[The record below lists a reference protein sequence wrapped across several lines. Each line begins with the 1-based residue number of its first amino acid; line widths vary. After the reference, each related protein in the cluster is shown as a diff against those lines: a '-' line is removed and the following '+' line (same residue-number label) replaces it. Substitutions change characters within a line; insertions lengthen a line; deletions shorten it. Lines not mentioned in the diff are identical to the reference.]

1 MILFWAEP
9 SHHVRETARPA
20 IECRIILGCP
30 LSFIL
35 SPVFC
40 TFRMHPQHIHP
51 SPVLLPTSES
61 KPLSSLIWVNWSS
74 CCSYPQQSLSLIAT
88 RRIFKIIQVR
98 SGHYPAKTF
107 QLLPFEFEIRLEFI
121 YPACQASVGLSVS
134 SSLPDIT
141 LLGIG
146 YTLVTWAS
154 FLQLIFPQGLGIC
167 STSAWAIFLTSLYN
181 SCSFSTNAPTFHR
194 LFLITFFKICLS

>member
-20 IECRIILGCP
+20 IDCRIILGCP

-107 QLLPFEFEIRLEFI
+107 QLLPFEFEIRLEFLTQ
-121 YPACQASVGLSVS
+121 PARHQWASLSLPLYLTSLSLALAIPLSRGPPFYSS
-134 SSLPDIT
+134 SSLRVLAFAP
-141 LLGIG
+141 LL
-146 YTLVTWAS
+146 
-154 FLQLIFPQGLGIC
+154 PEP
-167 STSAWAIFLTSLYN
+167 
-181 SCSFSTNAPTFHR
+181 SFSR
-194 LFLITFFKICLS
+194 LCTTPVASAQMLLPSTGFS